1 MPAPRRSPSKRK
13 APLRDYLAKAVGTK
27 VDLIIPTNY
36 NATVEALGNGS
47 LDFAYLGALT
57 YVKAHERYNVTAAGA
72 AQRRQEFPFAVHHA
86 SGLGDSQAG
95 GLQGQALRIRRHQLH
110 QRPSDSVR

>member
-1 MPAPRRSPSKRK
+1 MRLPTSRRNFLTAAAGVISAAAVPPLRAADTVLKVGMIPDAGATQVSIEEK
-13 APLRDYLAKAVGTK
+13 APLRDYLAKATGTK

-57 YVKAHERYNVTAAGA
+57 YVKAHDRYGVLPLV
-72 AQRRQEFPFAVHHA
+72 QRSA
-86 SGLGDSQAG
+86 D
-95 GLQGQALRIRRHQLH
+95 
-110 QRPSDSVR
+110 